1 MQRSTMM
8 RMSAVGAVCAL
19 AGATAG
25 IAGSSASSSKPTKA
39 AVAAA
44 AIPGGPGVLLRFG
57 PLGLGP
63 LGDAAGPPV
72 HSDTV
77 VPNEKGGFDTVT
89 MDRGS
94 FSSLSGDQLTITEGT
109 KTATYKT
116 VTLTIPSNA
125 TIHRNGEAAKLSD
138 LKSGDTVMVMQSP
151 KGTAVVANDAQHP
164 DLPRLKFGLPRTGD
178 HPIPLPKLPA
188 MPDEGSSSHSGPG
201 AAAGPETGSN

>member
-25 IAGSSASSSKPTKA
+25 IAGSSASSSKPTKTA
-39 AVAAA
+39 LPWA
-44 AIPGGPGVLLRFG
+44 AIAGSPGPLLAFG
-57 PLGLGP
+57 PRA
-63 LGDAAGPPV
+63 DAAGPPV
-72 HSDTV
+72 HSDAV
-77 VPNEKGGFDTVT
+77 VPNDKGGFDTVT

-116 VTLTIPSNA
+116 VTLAIPSGA
-125 TIHRNGEAAKLSD
+125 TVRRNGEAAKLSD

-151 KGTAVVANDAQHP
+151 KATVVAANDAQHP
-164 DLPRLKFGLPRTGD
+164 DLPQLKFGVSRMGERPF
-178 HPIPLPKLPA
+178 PLPKLPPI
-188 MPDEGSSSHSGPG
+188 PDEGSSSQSGNG
-201 AAAGPETGSN
+201 AAAGSETGASS